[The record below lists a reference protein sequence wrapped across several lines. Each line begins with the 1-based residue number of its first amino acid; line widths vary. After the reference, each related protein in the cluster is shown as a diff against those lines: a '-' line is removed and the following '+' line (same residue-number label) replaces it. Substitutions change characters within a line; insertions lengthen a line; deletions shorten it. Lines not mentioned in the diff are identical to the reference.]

1 MNLKTAYRWFS
12 ILSFILMSSFAYSQD
27 EVIEALGEAKSAYLN
42 KEYMEA
48 AAKLNEALNRIN
60 ELVIAELKSFL
71 PEPFS
76 GWDAHKP
83 EGGASGLA
91 LLSELS
97 VKRRYYKR
105 GTGKSIDIE
114 IISNAAKIPTIRMWF
129 ANPIMMNSQEGMQ
142 ITEVNHHRC
151 IEKYEELNRYAE
163 INFIVG
169 SSLLVVI
176 RGFETKNTDDVRKFA
191 ERIDLE
197 KLENRF
203 P

>member
-1 MNLKTAYRWFS
+1 MELKTACHWFF
-12 ILSFILMSSFAYSQD
+12 IVGFILMSSFVYSQD
-27 EVIEALGEAKSAYLN
+27 EIIDALSEAKSAYLN

-48 AAKLNEALNRIN
+48 ASKLNTALKRIN
-60 ELVIAELKSFL
+60 DLVIVELKSFL
-71 PEPFS
+71 PEPFG

-105 GTGKSIDIE
+105 GTGKSIDVE
-114 IISNAAKIPTIRMWF
+114 IVSNAAKIPAIRMWF
-129 ANPIMMNSQEGMQ
+129 TNPLTLNSQQGMQ
-142 ITEVNHHRC
+142 ISEVNDHRC
-151 IEKYEELNRYAE
+151 IEKYEKLDRYAE
-163 INFIVG
+163 LNFIVG
-169 SSLLVVI
+169 SSLLLVI
-176 RGFETKNTDDVRKFA
+176 RGFETKNTDDVRQFA
-191 ERIDLE
+191 ERIDLD